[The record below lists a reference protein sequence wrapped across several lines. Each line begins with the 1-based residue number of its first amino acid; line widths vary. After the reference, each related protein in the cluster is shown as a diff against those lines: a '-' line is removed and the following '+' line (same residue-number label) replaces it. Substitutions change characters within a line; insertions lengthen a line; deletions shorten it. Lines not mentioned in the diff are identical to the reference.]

1 MRTLRLGLLALFL
14 AACGDDS
21 GGGGGGGD
29 GGGTPCPGTP
39 SSGDPCTGSGS
50 CEYGT
55 ESCCGNTFPSTV
67 CQCQNGQYACYAT
80 DACLLPQCPDG
91 GDNDG
96 GGGGGDA
103 NMCPSTQPTSGV
115 TSCSGSERCEY
126 GTESCCGNTH
136 PSLVCECQSGT
147 FYCYYTDA
155 CLIPGCPDAGDYA
168 GVGEV
173 CQAGELFDAGTAPRP
188 CEPGLVCCYPCGIAG
203 CDFRCIEPCTPG
215 PGCQE
220 SGCPGPFP

>member
-1 MRTLRLGLLALFL
+1 VKAPDALKTHDAAKAHDPDVLRVGNASGFYGDRFDAMREMLT
-14 AACGDDS
+14 
-21 GGGGGGGD
+21 GGPLD
-29 GGGTPCPGTP
+29 
-39 SSGDPCTGSGS
+39 
-50 CEYGT
+50 
-55 ESCCGNTFPSTV
+55 
-67 CQCQNGQYACYAT
+67 
-80 DACLLPQCPDG
+80 DG

-96 GGGGGDA
+96 GGGGDA
-103 NMCPSTQPTSGV
+103 TMCPSTQPTSGV

-126 GTESCCGNTH
+126 GTESCCGNTY